1 MLTRRFNDA
10 FVFAAELHAV
20 QTRKGTDIP
29 YLSHLMAVAGLI
41 LEHGGDEDEAIA
53 GLLHDAVEDQGATYP
68 GGVDA
73 LRREIKS
80 CFGEKVLSIVDAC
93 SDTDQIP
100 KPPWRE
106 RKGAY
111 IAHLTDADASTLLV
125 SCADKVHNARAIL
138 TDYQTHGEQVWDRFT
153 GGREGTLWYYRALC
167 DAFAARPEAPL
178 SIVAELTRVVDSLEQ
193 RSQKENQ

>member
-1 MLTRRFNDA
+1 MLTQRFNDA
-10 FVFAAELHAV
+10 FLFAAELHAS

-53 GLLHDAVEDQGATYP
+53 GLLHDTVEDQGATYP
-68 GGVDA
+68 GNVVS
-73 LRREIKS
+73 LRKEIAGR
-80 CFGEKVLSIVDAC
+80 FGDKVLSIVDAC

-106 RKGAY
+106 RKEAY
-111 IAHLTDADASTLLV
+111 IAHLHHADASTLLV

-138 TDYQTHGEQVWDRFT
+138 TDYHSHGEQVWDRFT
-153 GGREGTLWYYRALC
+153 GGREGTLWYYRTLC
-167 DAFAARPEAPL
+167 DAFAARNETPQ
-178 SIVAELTRVVDSLEQ
+178 SIIAELSRVVDLLEEY
-193 RSQKENQ
+193 SKKNG